1 MNISHLKYIVEVE
14 KAGSISKAAENL
26 YMGQPNLSKAIKELE
41 QTLNIAIFRR
51 TSKGTELTHKGREF
65 LGYAK
70 NILKQY
76 EEMEALGSEQEQFRQ
91 ELRISVPRASYVV
104 SSFTDF
110 ILTLDMDKPLHAD
123 FFETNA
129 LRAIRNVADGLSDFG
144 IIRCREEYQEYFHS
158 MLKGYSLDWRDIL
171 HFSYQLIMQ
180 QNHPLATLD
189 LIPYAALQP
198 YIEIIHGDTNMQHT
212 SSERV
217 ETERGHTPGDKK
229 IYVYERGSQFDLL
242 SRVSQTYMWVSP
254 MPQDLLDRNG
264 LVQRSCEDSPA
275 FKDILIFSHR
285 HRFTSLEKKF
295 LAQVERMA
303 KIITAGHAE

>member
-1 MNISHLKYIVEVE
+1 MNIQHLKYIVEVE

-41 QTLNIAIFRR
+41 LALNISIFRR

-65 LGYAK
+65 LRYAK
-70 NILKQY
+70 NILTQY
-76 EEMEALGSEQEQFRQ
+76 EEMEALGSEREQLKQ
-91 ELRISVPRASYVV
+91 ELRMSVPRASYVV

-110 ILTLDMDKPLHAD
+110 ILTLDMEKPLHAD

-129 LRAIRNVADGLSDFG
+129 LQAIRNVADGLSDFG
-144 IIRCREEYQEYFHS
+144 MIRCREEYQEYFHS
-158 MLKGYSLDWRDIL
+158 MLKGCSLDWRDML

-180 QNHPLATLD
+180 QNHPLAQLEV
-189 LIPYAALQP
+189 IPYASLQP
-198 YIEIIHGDTNMQHT
+198 YIEIIHGDTNMAQT
-212 SSERV
+212 TFEKV

-242 SRVSQTYMWVSP
+242 SRVSFTYMWVSP

-264 LVQRSCEDSPA
+264 LVQRSCDNSPA
-275 FKDILIFSHR
+275 FKDILIFSHK
-285 HRFTSLEKKF
+285 HRFTTLEKQF
-295 LAQVERMA
+295 LAQVERTA
-303 KIITAGHAE
+303 KAIADNAK